1 LHRKHL
7 AESDEKPRGC
17 TAKKQREAFAI
28 HLGQETPHMTRYE
41 RVQQIL
47 DESIGGPDAQIGVH
61 GAFWRGTTRAE
72 FIAMQVRNRQLLI
85 IGDGAGSN
93 LVKALKGEAPFG
105 ADLEEPPPGATLS
118 RMPAGFDP
126 VTPEH
131 IAFIQQWI
139 DDGCPEDLFMPAPTL
154 RWRPTNAPVAS
165 SRTDDIWF
173 LNPMVGWAVN
183 SNGSIVHTTDGFNT
197 FEVQFQ
203 DIPPIGL
210 EPIYFRCLAFA
221 TPTHGW
227 AGTLTASKTL
237 FETQDGHTWTQVANL
252 PALAPSAICGMHAV
266 NDQVVY
272 ASGTNYPN
280 RPPRMMKTMDGGQTW
295 TAWSMK
301 TWADLLIDCYFTS
314 PSRGWVVGGKTD
326 LPNPTRLNVKPVV
339 LLTEDGGQTWVNRV
353 ANMQDQFPPGEWG
366 WKIQFLNDQIGF
378 VSLEN
383 FSDAA
388 ILKTTDGGQTWKRLK
403 VNDPQG
409 NVNLEGIGFI
419 DEQRGWVGGW
429 GPGGF
434 GAESPPLGFSSA
446 TSDGGEHWQDA
457 NEIGLFINRFRFL
470 GNPAHVG
477 YASGD
482 TVYKYSSELIPPAM
496 AALAVRPQRGQICN
510 SLAPLVATDSVQFSI
525 TIPPNATR
533 LAVYIWDRF
542 GEFVRTLVD
551 EANPSSGPRTLQWDR
566 TDTSGQV
573 LPPGMFIW
581 RVLVD
586 QVTESR
592 LVQMR

>member
-1 LHRKHL
+1 
-7 AESDEKPRGC
+7 
-17 TAKKQREAFAI
+17 
-28 HLGQETPHMTRYE
+28 MTRYE

-61 GAFWRGTTRAE
+61 RAFWRGKTRDE
-72 FIAMQVRNRQLLI
+72 FIAMLVLNRQLLVV
-85 IGDGAGSN
+85 GDGAGSN

-105 ADLEEPPPGATLS
+105 ADVDNPPPGATLS

-126 VTPEH
+126 VSPEH
-131 IAFIQQWI
+131 VAFIQKWI
-139 DDGCPEDLFMPAPTL
+139 DDGCPEDLFTPAPPAL
-154 RWRPTNAPVAS
+154 SWRRTNAPVAS

-173 LNPMVGWAVN
+173 LDAMVGWLVN

-197 FEVQFQ
+197 FDVQFQ
-203 DIPPIGL
+203 DIPSIGL
-210 EPIYFRCLAFA
+210 DPIYFRCLAFA

-227 AGTLTASKTL
+227 AGTLTAGKTL
-237 FETQDGHTWTQVANL
+237 FETKDGNTWTQVANL

-272 ASGTNYPN
+272 ASGTNFPN
-280 RPPRMMKTMDGGQTW
+280 RPPRMMKTIDGGQTW

-314 PSRGWVVGGKTD
+314 PSRGWVVGGKTN

-353 ANMQDQFPPGEWG
+353 ANIADQFPPGEWG
-366 WKIQFLNDQIGF
+366 WKIQFLNDQLGF

-383 FSDAA
+383 FSEAA

-434 GAESPPLGFSSA
+434 GSPGPPKGFSSA
-446 TSDGGEHWQDA
+446 TIDGGEHWQDA
-457 NEIGLFINRFRFL
+457 NEIGLFINRFRFF
-470 GNPAHVG
+470 GNPVHVG

-482 TVYKYSSELIPPAM
+482 TVYKYSSEPIPPAM
-496 AALAVRPQRGQICN
+496 AALAAGPKRGQICN
-510 SLAPLVATDSVQFSI
+510 SLEPLVATGSVQFSI

-533 LAVYIWDRF
+533 LAVYIWDHF

-551 EANPSSGPRTLQWDR
+551 EANPSSGTRTLQWDR
-566 TDTSGQV
+566 TDKSGQV
-573 LPPGMFIW
+573 LPPGIFIW